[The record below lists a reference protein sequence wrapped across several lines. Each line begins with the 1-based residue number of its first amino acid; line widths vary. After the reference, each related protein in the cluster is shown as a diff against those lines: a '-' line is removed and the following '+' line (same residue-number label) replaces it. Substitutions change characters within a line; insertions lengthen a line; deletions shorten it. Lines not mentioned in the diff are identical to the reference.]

1 MKKGADM
8 TVLGEL
14 AIPLIICAVTLHG
27 LFRGA
32 DVFGA
37 MTQGA
42 KNGLKTVYGILP
54 ALVVMLPAIHM
65 LRASGLLDAL
75 CALAEP
81 VISFLGIPAE
91 TLPLMLLR
99 PLSGSGALAVGS
111 DIISSCGAD
120 SLTGRCAAVMLGS
133 TETTFYV
140 IAVYFAAAGIKKT
153 RHAIPAALIADLT
166 GFIAAA
172 FFTRI
177 FWG

>member
-1 MKKGADM
+1 MA
-8 TVLGEL
+8 VLAEL

-27 LFRGA
+27 LLRGA

-37 MTQGA
+37 MTLGA

-54 ALVVMLPAIHM
+54 ALLVMLPAIHM
-65 LRASGLLDAL
+65 LRASGLLEAL
-75 CALAEP
+75 CSLAEP
-81 VISFLGIPAE
+81 VTSFLGIPVE

-120 SLTGRCAAVMLGS
+120 SLTGRCTAVMLGS

-140 IAVYFAAAGIKKT
+140 IAVYFASAGIKRT
-153 RHAIPAALIADLT
+153 RHAIPAALTADLA

-172 FFTRI
+172 FFTRL